1 MLLLRPTTFLFN
13 LLDGIWNPPDL
24 DESGAESAGLE
35 GGGECDSACV
45 SLSVC
50 CCAFIRVCVCV
61 SPRQQWVVSNT
72 LWWGSKPRPV
82 AETSR
87 WLHWGMPTVPDWLIQ
102 WPIDRLLDWL
112 FVWLIWLLLVPQ
124 RWVFL
129 LFWGAVRITA
139 NWREHRKMFWWISSD
154 WLSVAPQQILMA
166 FYSLVGGRAGGIDE
180 VFVERT
186 CWRAGW
192 CRQHL
197 RCISICIY
205 WPLTE
210 ERLFTKKSMHHFIVS
225 TDPVSYVCKGISW
238 HLSSALRA
246 LLLIGESF
254 SAHSAFKPTALLALT
269 LHLSAVF
276 LWKLLQWCCV

>member
-1 MLLLRPTTFLFN
+1 MTDWSTAWLTLCL
-13 LLDGIWNPPDL
+13 IDL
-24 DESGAESAGLE
+24 TASCPSAVG
-35 GGGECDSACV
+35 
-45 SLSVC
+45 
-50 CCAFIRVCVCV
+50 
-61 SPRQQWVVSNT
+61 
-72 LWWGSKPRPV
+72 
-82 AETSR
+82 
-87 WLHWGMPTVPDWLIQ
+87 
-102 WPIDRLLDWL
+102 
-112 FVWLIWLLLVPQ
+112 
-124 RWVFL
+124 FL

-210 ERLFTKKSMHHFIVS
+210 ERLFTKKSMHHFIMS

-238 HLSSALRA
+238 HLSSALCA